1 MLFGIRIEE
10 FHPIIVHFPIAL
22 LILGVVMDYLAAIL
36 RRWSLADTGTW
47 LQGFGV
53 ISLLAA
59 GLSGALSEN
68 HVPNIAA
75 VASLVSLHKNV
86 AFLTGVVFAL
96 LFAIRVVRLAP
107 RIVPPIV
114 AHVPPLRGVSQN
126 LRALLPAIYAAPP
139 SRWQVALF
147 LLLDLVGA
155 ALLAYTG
162 YLGGAI
168 VYDHIAGPAHALI
181 LGLP

>member
-10 FHPIIVHFPIAL
+10 LHPIIVHFPIAL
-22 LILGVVMDYLAAIL
+22 LLFGVVMDYLAAIL

-53 ISLLAA
+53 VSLLVA
-59 GLSGALSEN
+59 GLSGAMSEN

-86 AFLTGVVFAL
+86 ALLTGVVFAL
-96 LFAIRVVRLAP
+96 AFVIRIVRLAP
-107 RIVPPIV
+107 RIVPPIT
-114 AHVPPLRGVSQN
+114 AMVPPLRGANQT
-126 LRALLPAIYAAPP
+126 LRVMLPAIYAAPP
-139 SRWQVALF
+139 GRWQIALF

-181 LGLP
+181 VGR